1 MKYWDWVARSHE
13 GMSRDFPNGEEDYR
27 AVCFIRSFF
36 ERIGIGE
43 LPRNHPLHNRLSI
56 GMAPNYSWLV
66 QYARKL
72 LTASQLSGFEEI
84 ARRFAD
90 PREYLAANAET
101 EVALKMYLE
110 GLDVS
115 FSRVTSQPTCDLIVN
130 LGSEVIRIE
139 VTSLNPPDE
148 EMRVQTL
155 VNQVNTLGFMKEVA
169 TGGFVSRVPS
179 PKILED
185 VLKQVNRAIDE
196 VKDSRK
202 VKKFNYEGVA
212 TVYLAPHDMV
222 DQMPVDCRRTFRFN
236 QPPRKS
242 IEEQINRKIEKKNK
256 QLRHHN
262 ELGILFLY
270 TQMIDRQFVSKLF
283 DQPMDDVEVTLASYP
298 KLLGLV
304 LTVPHL
310 GIEVASAVKAEDLK
324 KEYRGSKL
332 FLETEAG
339 FYQYESSL
347 LWKNLHADRGFPEK
361 LVHALENYSLNLSK
375 LTPLQESIPGFR
387 TMS

>member
-1 MKYWDWVARSHE
+1 MVRKS
-13 GMSRDFPNGEEDYR
+13 YR

-36 ERIGIGE
+36 EQIGIEE

-56 GMAPNYSWLV
+56 GMVPNYSWLV

-72 LTASQLSGFEEI
+72 LTASQLSGFEKV
-84 ARRFAD
+84 ARRFAN

-101 EVALKMYLE
+101 EVALKIYLE
-110 GLDVS
+110 GLGVS
-115 FSRVTSQPTCDLIVN
+115 FSRVALQPTCDLIVN
-130 LGSEVIRIE
+130 LDSEVIRIE

-148 EMRVQTL
+148 EMLVEALVSRV
-155 VNQVNTLGFMKEVA
+155 NALGFKKEVA

-179 PKILED
+179 PKILEE
-185 VLKQVNRAIDE
+185 VLKQVDQAIDE

-202 VKKFNYEGVA
+202 VKKFNHKGVA
-212 TVYLAPHDMV
+212 TIYLAPHDMV
-222 DQMPVDCRRTFRFN
+222 DQMPADSRRTFRFN
-236 QPPRKS
+236 QPPHKS
-242 IEEQINRKIEKKNK
+242 IEEQINRKIEEKKK
-256 QLRHHN
+256 QLRYYN

-270 TQMIDRQFVSKLF
+270 TQMIDRQSVSKLF
-283 DQPMDDVEVTLASYP
+283 GQPMDDVEVTLASYP

-310 GIEVASAVKAEDLK
+310 GIEVASAEKTEDLK
-324 KEYRGSKL
+324 KECRGAKL

-339 FYQYESSL
+339 SYQYESSL

-361 LVHALENYSLNLSK
+361 LVHALEKYSSNLSK
-375 LTPLQESIPGFR
+375 LSPLQESFAGFR
-387 TMS
+387 AIN

>member
-1 MKYWDWVARSHE
+1 MKYWDWVGRSHE
-13 GMSRDFPNGEEDYR
+13 GMSRDFPNGEEGYR

-36 ERIGIGE
+36 EGIGIEE
-43 LPRNHPLHNRLSI
+43 LPRNHPLHNRLRI

-115 FSRVTSQPTCDLIVN
+115 FSRVASQPTCDLTVN

-148 EMRVQTL
+148 ETRVWTL
-155 VNQVNTLGFMKEVA
+155 VDQVNTLGFMKEVA

-196 VKDSRK
+196 TKDSRK

-212 TVYLAPHDMV
+212 TIYLAPHDMV
-222 DQMPVDCRRTFRFN
+222 DQMPEDSRHTLCFV
-236 QPPRKS
+236 QPPRKL
-242 IEEQINRKIEKKNK
+242 IEEQIKRKIEEKNK
-256 QLRHHN
+256 QLKHHN
-262 ELGILFLY
+262 EPGILFLY
-270 TQMIDRQFVSKLF
+270 TQMIRRQSVSKLF
-283 DQPMDDVEVTLASYP
+283 EQPMDHVSVALASYS

-304 LTVPHL
+304 LTVPHM
-310 GIEVASAVKAEDLK
+310 GIEVANAVKTEDLK
-324 KEYRGSKL
+324 KERRGGKL

-339 FYQYESSL
+339 SYQYESSL
-347 LWKNLHADRGFPEK
+347 LWKNLHADRGFPE
-361 LVHALENYSLNLSK
+361 NL
-375 LTPLQESIPGFR
+375 
-387 TMS
+387 